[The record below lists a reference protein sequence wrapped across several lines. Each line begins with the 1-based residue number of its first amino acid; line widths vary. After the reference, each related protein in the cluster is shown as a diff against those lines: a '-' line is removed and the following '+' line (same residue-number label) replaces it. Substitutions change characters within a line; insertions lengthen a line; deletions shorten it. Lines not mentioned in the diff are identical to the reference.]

1 LLLLRLII
9 ALGFAAGAVAAFV
22 AFRHA
27 GFAVNLLVLFTYL
40 SVLIVAIAFMLNY
53 PSLPRQVKVSDL
65 AVKLESKNLLQ
76 STSFTADR
84 AFRVDEFADEGPHYF
99 LELEN
104 GSGILH
110 LSGTYLYRYEPID
123 GSPRHFPCTHFTVRR
138 HAELGHVVDLVCGGL
153 VIEPEIEAPPYSKMD
168 FKRRL
173 VPKEGEILRDV
184 DFDAL
189 MRERTEFRRR
199 LP

>member
-110 LSGTYLYRYEPID
+110 LSGTYLYHYEPID

-153 VIEPEIEAPPYSKMD
+153 VIEPEVEAPPYSKMD

-173 VPKEGEILRDV
+173 VPKEGDILRDV